1 VTESESNSLRRE
13 LEALAPVGEHP
24 DADVLT
30 AFAEGS
36 LLERERQSLL
46 GHLAGCAACRE
57 VLSLTAIEEHQ
68 PAREFE
74 LVAAAAAAPMAAT
87 PPKPKPATR
96 AWLPW
101 AAVAAGI
108 IVVSGVALR
117 YEENRLTQQRLTA
130 QQEAKAN
137 AAPPLVQTPS
147 AVQSLPA
154 IQAPPPVNQP
164 ASAADSLKA
173 APRKTQEASALE
185 SVEVSPSN
193 QGQPEVQMSASA
205 GAIHEEKQATPPQLQ
220 LRASPV
226 AGKSVY
232 DQSAEINSAQTAEL
246 RSARQLSKTSA
257 FSNKVTANALA
268 AAPAAGLARPHW
280 RINDQGQPERAFG
293 EGSWQPVLP
302 EEKSKMRVL
311 SVASGEVWVGGENDR
326 VYRSRDEGAT
336 WLPILLPAKSGSP
349 HTIIHIRFEAKNTGT
364 IEAADGT
371 TWNSEDGGTTWH

>member
-1 VTESESNSLRRE
+1 MTDSESNSLRRE
-13 LEALAPVGEHP
+13 LAALAPVGEHP

-46 GHLAGCAACRE
+46 AHLASCAECRE
-57 VLSLTAIEEHQ
+57 VLSLCAIEEHQ
-68 PAREFE
+68 PAHEFE
-74 LVAAAAAAPMAAT
+74 LVVAAAAAPMAAT
-87 PPKPKPATR
+87 PPKPKRQTR
-96 AWLPW
+96 PWLPW
-101 AAVAAGI
+101 VAVAAGI
-108 IVVSGVALR
+108 VIVSGVALR
-117 YEENRLTQQRLTA
+117 YEENRLTQQRLAA
-130 QQEAKAN
+130 QQEVKAN

-147 AVQSLPA
+147 AVQSPPA
-154 IQAPPPVNQP
+154 VQAPPPVNQP

-173 APRKTQEASALE
+173 APKKTQEASALD
-185 SVEVSPSN
+185 SVEVAPAN
-193 QGQPEVQMSASA
+193 EGQPEVQMSASA
-205 GAIHEEKQATPPQLQ
+205 GAIHEERQATPPQLQ
-220 LRASPV
+220 LPASPV
-226 AGKSVY
+226 AGKTAS
-232 DQSAEINSAQTAEL
+232 DQTIVVNSAQTAEL

-257 FSNKVTANALA
+257 FANKVTSNALA

-293 EGSWQPVLP
+293 ESSWQPVLP

-311 SVASGEVWVGGENDR
+311 SVANGEVWVGGENDR
-326 VYRSRDEGAT
+326 VYRSRDEGTT